1 MRSSLISNRYLLVLL
16 AVLIMPAMQVG
27 AEGNHVSKT
36 SKAAGMDSCVAAT
49 DVMRR
54 NHMDFLKHERDET
67 VREGIRGTRFSLS
80 DCVDCHA
87 STDEKGKSIPVNE
100 DGEFCDSCHE
110 YVAVELPCFQCH
122 RTTPEKKAGRYSH
135 IDGGTGAI
143 SQTTPAGLQRD

>member
-16 AVLIMPAMQVG
+16 AVLLLTAMQVS
-27 AEGNHVSKT
+27 AEGSHVSKS

-67 VREGIRGTRFSLS
+67 VREGIRGVPYSLS

-87 STDEKGKSIPVNE
+87 STDENGKSVPVNKE
-100 DGEFCDSCHE
+100 GEFCDSCHE
-110 YVAVELPCFQCH
+110 YVAVDLPCFQCH
-122 RTTPEKKAGRYSH
+122 RTTPEKKAGNYSH
-135 IDGGTGAI
+135 MGGVSSAI
-143 SQTTPAGLQRD
+143 TQIPPAALQRD